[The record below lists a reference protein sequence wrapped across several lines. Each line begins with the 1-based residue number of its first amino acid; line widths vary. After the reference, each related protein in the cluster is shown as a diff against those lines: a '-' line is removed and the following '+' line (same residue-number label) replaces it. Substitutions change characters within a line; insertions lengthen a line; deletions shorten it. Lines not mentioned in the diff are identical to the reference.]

1 MRASSAWPAGVWI
14 DGERRTAP
22 DGSSFAWQHWSHT
35 FEYALVAGE
44 GGWRDAGFTVAGQ
57 EYNHDLLACETG
69 VHAGQL
75 PAAAS
80 LCEVTSPS
88 AMLSALKPHGNPLA
102 SGLPGPPRRE
112 DGVTVRLRDA
122 GRGPGPGAAG
132 TAARVRLFAAPGTA
146 RLTSLLEDADGSPLP
161 LVDGAAEAVVPA
173 AGTVTLA
180 LAGFGGGPEESGPA
194 QPGNAPPEPAQPGNA
209 APEPAQPGNA
219 APEPAQPSNAP
230 PEPAQPVFSRY
241 WLHGKGP
248 APAGNLPVAV
258 HLSPRR
264 VALAPAPGPVSAGNA
279 PGAVPAD
286 SAPLRLTVA
295 GGREPAS
302 GLVTLDVP
310 PGLVLEPAGQ
320 AAPLRYELAGGGFAA
335 WDLTAR
341 VLPGT
346 PPGRYYV
353 AARILDDLGQSLEDA
368 ALVTVGE
375 PPAPPLD
382 RPLDELLPLLE
393 ADEQAAAAEI
403 GLRLLPTTMTI
414 GAGRAGELSVQLT
427 NRTAAPVRGECQLI
441 SPLGAWQLLGPW
453 TRGFAAEP
461 GELVTLCYSVRL
473 PACAR
478 PGSHW
483 WALAKVMYF
492 GRIAY
497 SECVSIEA
505 GG

>member
-1 MRASSAWPAGVWI
+1 M
-14 DGERRTAP
+14 
-22 DGSSFAWQHWSHT
+22 
-35 FEYALVAGE
+35 
-44 GGWRDAGFTVAGQ
+44 
-57 EYNHDLLACETG
+57 
-69 VHAGQL
+69 
-75 PAAAS
+75 
-80 LCEVTSPS
+80 
-88 AMLSALKPHGNPLA
+88 
-102 SGLPGPPRRE
+102 
-112 DGVTVRLRDA
+112 
-122 GRGPGPGAAG
+122 
-132 TAARVRLFAAPGTA
+132 
-146 RLTSLLEDADGSPLP
+146 
-161 LVDGAAEAVVPA
+161 
-173 AGTVTLA
+173 
-180 LAGFGGGPEESGPA
+180 
-194 QPGNAPPEPAQPGNA
+194 
-209 APEPAQPGNA
+209 
-219 APEPAQPSNAP
+219 
-230 PEPAQPVFSRY
+230 
-241 WLHGKGP
+241 
-248 APAGNLPVAV
+248 
-258 HLSPRR
+258 HLSPGR
-264 VALAPAPGPVSAGNA
+264 VALAPAPGPVSADNA

-310 PGLVLEPAGQ
+310 PGLVVEPAGQ

-403 GLRLLPTTMTI
+403 GLRLLPATMTI
-414 GAGRAGELSVQLT
+414 GAGRAGELSVQVT

-441 SPLGAWQLLGPW
+441 SPLGTWQLLGPW

-473 PACAR
+473 PASAR

-497 SECVSIEA
+497 SEMCPHRGRRLVPVPAARTARRARRAPARPRPRPSPA
-505 GG
+505 GRTRRRGWRR